1 MANFCK
7 WGEDDRMDLKHL
19 KFILKLLGYKNYRV
33 SINKIQPEHG
43 MKVSERDEICYRLC
57 DQGLVEFT
65 REVTKINISA
75 KGKSL
80 LDSKKASN
88 SLTEEELKVL
98 KATARGTISPG
109 ETGIVAAY
117 RKAVIIDLLDQ
128 DLIKVVAQKI
138 KEVWLT
144 EKGKQFLCQEYSSQ
158 STAKEIS
165 LKMLSDYLQ
174 LMRKNY
180 IQQKEQEFSGGSNN
194 KPTDSEIL
202 AVIRDLDHNLST
214 DNYLPIF
221 HLREKLQPPFSRTEL
236 DQALYRLE
244 RSDQI
249 ELSSLQEVRCYT
261 LEQVEAGIPQNIGGR
276 LFFIIPY

>member
-1 MANFCK
+1 M
-7 WGEDDRMDLKHL
+7 
-19 KFILKLLGYKNYRV
+19 
-33 SINKIQPEHG
+33 
-43 MKVSERDEICYRLC
+43 
-57 DQGLVEFT
+57 
-65 REVTKINISA
+65 
-75 KGKSL
+75 
-80 LDSKKASN
+80 
-88 SLTEEELKVL
+88 
-98 KATARGTISPG
+98 
-109 ETGIVAAY
+109 
-117 RKAVIIDLLDQ
+117 LDQ

>member
-1 MANFCK
+1 
-7 WGEDDRMDLKHL
+7 MDIKYL
-19 KFILKLLGYKNYRV
+19 KFILKLLSYKNYRV
-33 SINKIQPEHG
+33 PINKIQLEHG
-43 MKVSERDEICYRLC
+43 MKAYDRDEICYCLR

-180 IQQKEQEFSGGSNN
+180 IQQKEQVFSGGSDN
-194 KPTDSEIL
+194 KPTDPEIL